1 MSKVRMP
8 FSTSSW
14 FVAMGFIGML
24 AATGPVGAQESD
36 LSSRD
41 AKVFKICKDQTY
53 ALCALANCFVM
64 DGVSYCKCD
73 VKFGNSISEPFN
85 YGKNQDVCT
94 TNAEG
99 VENGYMVSTY
109 SYPESVSAP
118 FGNKA
123 LYDCADTTS
132 PYGASAQC
140 DGGICFKS
148 SEGQSFPGFG
158 LPLTHGEI
166 ICSC

>member
-1 MSKVRMP
+1 MTMSFSKSTLFFGLGLGLIVMTGGAVR
-8 FSTSSW
+8 
-14 FVAMGFIGML
+14 AQ
-24 AATGPVGAQESD
+24 GAPE
-36 LSSRD
+36 
-41 AKVFKICKDQTY
+41 VFKICQRQTY

-109 SYPESVSAP
+109 SYPEICKRTLWQQ
-118 FGNKA
+118 GA
-123 LYDCADTTS
+123 LRLRRFHIS
-132 PYGASAQC
+132 LRGVGPMRRRHLFQ
-140 DGGICFKS
+140 
-148 SEGQSFPGFG
+148 E
-158 LPLTHGEI
+158 
-166 ICSC
+166 